1 MLRVLGL
8 SAAEQELYEQLIAG
22 LPMTVAELGTGAP
35 VEQQAAALARLCEL
49 GLAAQL
55 PGDPSRWSAS
65 PPGAALELLI
75 SDRSR
80 ALAEAASHVAE
91 LDARFQRAAAERPAP
106 RLVEVVYGRDAIVER
121 FEELQRSVRYELRSC
136 DAPPYPQSNPAEL
149 NMLEVEHLRRGVRY
163 RILYDRRALDVPGR
177 LDDLEAGIR
186 AGEQARVT
194 DVPLKMTMADHSVAI
209 VPLRHPADVE
219 SRLMVYDP
227 LLLDLLAAL
236 FEIYWESALPLRVS
250 NGRAQIA
257 GAEDGPTSTEAHLLP
272 LLVAGLTDQD
282 IAAQLNLSDRTV
294 RSRVHAM
301 MARLDATTRFQAGYQ
316 AVARGWLDTDEQRP
330 AERP

>member
-1 MLRVLGL
+1 MLQVLGL
-8 SAAEQELYEQLIAG
+8 SPAEQELYEQLVG
-22 LPMTVAELGTGAP
+22 GSPMTVAELDASGAAR
-35 VEQQAAALARLCEL
+35 QRTALLARLHEL

-55 PGDPSRWSAS
+55 PGDPPRWSAT

-80 ALAEAASHVAE
+80 ALAEAAGHVAE
-91 LDARFQRAAAERPAP
+91 LDARFQRAAAKRTVPH
-106 RLVEVVYGRDAIVER
+106 LVEVIYGRDAIVER

-149 NMLEVEHLRRGVRY
+149 NTLEVEHLRRGLRY

-177 LDDLEAGIR
+177 LADLEAGIR

-209 VPLRHPADVE
+209 LPLRHPADVE
-219 SRLMVYDP
+219 SRVMVYDP
-227 LLLDLLAAL
+227 LLLDVLAAL
-236 FEIYWESALPLRVS
+236 FEIYWERALPLRVS

-257 GAEDGPTSTEAHLLP
+257 GAEDGPTPGEAHLLP
-272 LLVAGLTDQD
+272 LLLAGLTDQE

-316 AVARGWLDTDEQRP
+316 AVARGWLDTDEQRS
-330 AERP
+330 ERL